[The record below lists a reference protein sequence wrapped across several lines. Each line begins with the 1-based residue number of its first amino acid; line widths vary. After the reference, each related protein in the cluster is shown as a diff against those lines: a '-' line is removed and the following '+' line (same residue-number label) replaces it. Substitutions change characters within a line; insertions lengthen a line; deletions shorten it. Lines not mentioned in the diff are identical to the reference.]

1 MEVLSVIAVQVK
13 CIQDGIKE
21 ETPTFDFMGEVSPRA
36 CLLSCCASSLTSS
49 GDSHESNCWLLHHH
63 EPGLCRQSRAA
74 GESQGKFTISS
85 CLTSCNSGSLP
96 TVRHVCSRP
105 AADQR
110 DHADCRGL
118 PRGQLALAQVHHSVQ
133 VVQRAAVEAR
143 PLRLGLASHQ
153 VGAGGGRHVEERRPR
168 ETGGPGA
175 HARAQVSAKHT
186 TSNVDATFLR
196 DFNVPKIVAD
206 DTPVFLGLISDLFP
220 NLDVPR
226 KRDQEF
232 EKAVKNA
239 ACDLK
244 LQPEENFIMKI
255 VQLEEILFVRHSVFV
270 VGDAGTGKTQT
281 WRTLFRTYQN
291 LKKKP
296 VYADLNPK
304 ACIVRF
310 ISVFISMISTS
321 SYSVHNCL

>member
-1 MEVLSVIAVQVK
+1 MLKRGDRERPEDQVL
-13 CIQDGIKE
+13 
-21 ETPTFDFMGEVSPRA
+21 MRA
-36 CLLSCCASSLTSS
+36 
-49 GDSHESNCWLLHHH
+49 
-63 EPGLCRQSRAA
+63 
-74 GESQGKFTISS
+74 
-85 CLTSCNSGSLP
+85 
-96 TVRHVCSRP
+96 
-105 AADQR
+105 
-110 DHADCRGL
+110 
-118 PRGQLALAQVHHSVQ
+118 
-133 VVQRAAVEAR
+133 
-143 PLRLGLASHQ
+143 
-153 VGAGGGRHVEERRPR
+153 
-168 ETGGPGA
+168 
-175 HARAQVSAKHT
+175 
-186 TSNVDATFLR
+186 LR

-304 ACIVRF
+304 VYFPGKNGMEYAVIDIKGHPSLIF
-310 ISVFISMISTS
+310 IHLLTQPHVLMLPFRLCPMMSCMG
-321 SYSVHNCL
+321 

>member
-1 MEVLSVIAVQVK
+1 M
-13 CIQDGIKE
+13 
-21 ETPTFDFMGEVSPRA
+21 
-36 CLLSCCASSLTSS
+36 
-49 GDSHESNCWLLHHH
+49 
-63 EPGLCRQSRAA
+63 
-74 GESQGKFTISS
+74 
-85 CLTSCNSGSLP
+85 
-96 TVRHVCSRP
+96 
-105 AADQR
+105 
-110 DHADCRGL
+110 
-118 PRGQLALAQVHHSVQ
+118 
-133 VVQRAAVEAR
+133 
-143 PLRLGLASHQ
+143 
-153 VGAGGGRHVEERRPR
+153 
-168 ETGGPGA
+168 
-175 HARAQVSAKHT
+175 
-186 TSNVDATFLR
+186 
-196 DFNVPKIVAD
+196 PKIVAD

-310 ISVFISMISTS
+310 ISVFISMISIS
-321 SYSVHNCL
+321 SYSVHNIQLRGEREFPFPSIPKNESL

>member
-1 MEVLSVIAVQVK
+1 MLKRGDRERPEDQVL
-13 CIQDGIKE
+13 
-21 ETPTFDFMGEVSPRA
+21 MRA
-36 CLLSCCASSLTSS
+36 
-49 GDSHESNCWLLHHH
+49 
-63 EPGLCRQSRAA
+63 
-74 GESQGKFTISS
+74 
-85 CLTSCNSGSLP
+85 
-96 TVRHVCSRP
+96 
-105 AADQR
+105 
-110 DHADCRGL
+110 
-118 PRGQLALAQVHHSVQ
+118 
-133 VVQRAAVEAR
+133 
-143 PLRLGLASHQ
+143 
-153 VGAGGGRHVEERRPR
+153 
-168 ETGGPGA
+168 
-175 HARAQVSAKHT
+175 
-186 TSNVDATFLR
+186 LR

-304 ACIVRF
+304 VDFYGLRKYRMEDTDLDNGTFSLVTEYQTDYDYNPIIYELHHATCMSCHPSHKTPF
-310 ISVFISMISTS
+310 LWGS
-321 SYSVHNCL
+321 SIF

>member
-1 MEVLSVIAVQVK
+1 M
-13 CIQDGIKE
+13 
-21 ETPTFDFMGEVSPRA
+21 
-36 CLLSCCASSLTSS
+36 
-49 GDSHESNCWLLHHH
+49 
-63 EPGLCRQSRAA
+63 
-74 GESQGKFTISS
+74 
-85 CLTSCNSGSLP
+85 
-96 TVRHVCSRP
+96 
-105 AADQR
+105 
-110 DHADCRGL
+110 
-118 PRGQLALAQVHHSVQ
+118 
-133 VVQRAAVEAR
+133 
-143 PLRLGLASHQ
+143 
-153 VGAGGGRHVEERRPR
+153 
-168 ETGGPGA
+168 
-175 HARAQVSAKHT
+175 
-186 TSNVDATFLR
+186 
-196 DFNVPKIVAD
+196 PKIVAD

-304 ACIVRF
+304 VCKGTCQKRF
-310 ISVFISMISTS
+310 SGIRPLRGYPPPTLNGKSV
-321 SYSVHNCL
+321 